1 MSYSGPTPSG
11 MDDKN
16 QLHDAFRG
24 TQLPPTV
31 AAPAATPVAV
41 TPQPTTGNSR
51 PLTAILVVIAIAL
64 VVVGV
69 LLGLQ
74 LLKSSTSE
82 SVPAAAP
89 ETVTKKVEV
98 ITEVV
103 TETTVATQHQQPPEP
118 AADIQAASRAG
129 LKATG
134 FSALSCV
141 GNDTWVFAALSTDGK
156 HVLICQVGTSGGYY
170 YTHDYLADVYQKDV
184 DEANLAAG
192 TFRVFNSDA
201 TISIAPSGLYVD
213 AVQGSDFSSSFS
225 TSFTSNPWR

>member
-118 AADIQAASRAG
+118 AAD
-129 LKATG
+129 
-134 FSALSCV
+134 
-141 GNDTWVFAALSTDGK
+141 
-156 HVLICQVGTSGGYY
+156 
-170 YTHDYLADVYQKDV
+170 V